1 MREDSAVE
9 VTGPLHLRLATAI
22 PAITTLA
29 ILPFDLRGAEPAMVP
44 WLLLVYGVS
53 AGLAAVGVLA
63 TYREWDPRTMEWL
76 PFFIALG
83 LGVNTSLYLLVEPEH
98 VLPVSDALVCLM
110 MASALLFAWGARR
123 MVVLCAVT
131 CATFVLVILASGR
144 VASVGVH
151 PWLAFAGLGVGAASA
166 LACTIVLER
175 YRARLA
181 RRQNELSTLSTRL
194 MAAHEE
200 SRRILSHELHE
211 GISQSL
217 TASLSYLWLVDR
229 KLPADQTDLR
239 SCVSEARRLA
249 TGTLTEIRRLS
260 QTLHPPALDD
270 YGLVPSLEGQLRA
283 FGERHSIAPTF
294 VAEGLVDR
302 LPREMETAIYRIT
315 QEALENVARHARAS
329 HVHVAL
335 VAGPDTLQ
343 LAVDD
348 DGIGFP
354 PELGRNGITGTGLI
368 GIRERAR
375 ALGGTLSLTSDGG
388 ASVRVLLPL
397 NR

>member
-1 MREDSAVE
+1 MREDSGVE
-9 VTGPLHLRLATAI
+9 VIGLLHLRLATAI
-22 PAITTLA
+22 PLVATLA
-29 ILPFDLRGAEPAMVP
+29 FLPFDLRGATPAMVP
-44 WLLLVYGVS
+44 PLLLVYGVS
-53 AGLAAVGVLA
+53 AGLSGLGLLA
-63 TYREWDPRTMEWL
+63 TYREWGQRTGNWL
-76 PFFIALG
+76 AFFVTLG

-98 VLPVSDALVCLM
+98 ILPVSDALICLM
-110 MASALLFAWGARR
+110 MASALLFAWGMRPMLA
-123 MVVLCAVT
+123 LCTIISA
-131 CATFVLVILASGR
+131 AFFLVALGSGR
-144 VASVGVH
+144 VAAVETQ

-166 LACTIVLER
+166 LACTSVLER

-181 RRQNELSTLSTRL
+181 RRQAELSTLSTRL
-194 MAAHEE
+194 MTAHEE
-200 SRRILSHELHE
+200 SRRLLSHELHE

-229 KLPADQTDLR
+229 KLPADLGELR

-249 TGTLTEIRRLS
+249 TGTLSEIRRLS

-283 FGERHSIAPTF
+283 FGERHGIEPSF
-294 VAEGLVDR
+294 VTEGLVDR

-315 QEALENVARHARAS
+315 QEALDNVARHARAS

-335 VAGPDTLQ
+335 VAGPETLQ

-368 GIRERAR
+368 AIRERAR

-388 ASVRVLLPL
+388 ACVRVTLPL
-397 NR
+397 CR

>member
-1 MREDSAVE
+1 MRGDSGIE
-9 VTGPLHLRLATAI
+9 VIGLLHLRLATAI
-22 PAITTLA
+22 PLIATLA
-29 ILPFDLRGAEPAMVP
+29 FLPFDLRGAEPAIVP
-44 WLLLVYGVS
+44 WLLLVYGLS
-53 AGLAAVGVLA
+53 AGLAGFGVLA
-63 TYREWDPRTMEWL
+63 TYRDWGRGAVEWL
-76 PFFIALG
+76 PFFITLG

-110 MASALLFAWGARR
+110 MASALLFAWDVRR
-123 MVVLCAVT
+123 MLALCVVT
-131 CATFVLVILASGR
+131 CGAFALVILKSDR
-144 VASVGVH
+144 VAAAEVH

-181 RRQNELSTLSTRL
+181 RRQAELSTLSTRL
-194 MAAHEE
+194 MEAHEE
-200 SRRILSHELHE
+200 SRRVLSHELHE

-249 TGTLTEIRRLS
+249 TGTLSEIRRLS

-270 YGLVPSLEGQLRA
+270 YGLLPSLEGQLRA

-329 HVHVAL
+329 HVYVSL

-343 LAVDD
+343 LAIDD
-348 DGIGFP
+348 DGVGFP
-354 PELGRNGITGTGLI
+354 PQLGRNGITGTGLI
-368 GIRERAR
+368 AIRERAR
-375 ALGGTLSLTSDGG
+375 ALGGTLSLTSEGG
-388 ASVRVLLPL
+388 ASVRVSLPL
-397 NR
+397 SR